1 MQAKRLQP
9 ERWVCAG
16 GSVGSSKQL
25 KSSVSTS
32 DSSLSSK
39 PSHSISSSPVASCNS
54 SLASIDNDVPID
66 PNPNT
71 YRPSTH
77 SQLFILDPSISIP
90 TDIDP
95 VHAGQYCATLIF
107 DLGDVLFTWS
117 AETESVISSS
127 TPGKILRSAT
137 WFEYEKGM
145 YTESEAYSRVA
156 AEFGV
161 AYADV
166 KRAFQGARASLAPN
180 EELVA
185 FIRELKSHSKDHEV
199 KIFGMSNISM
209 PDWEVLQTKGRPED
223 WLLFER
229 VFTSAEAM
237 ERKPNLG
244 FYQHVIR
251 EITKYSDAQP
261 KSEVKGHNLN
271 WTFDPTSTIFVDD
284 KLENVVSARSCGLRG
299 LQFTSFEILAQ
310 SLRNAILP
318 PLTRA
323 HNWLRANAKN
333 MPSITSTGV
342 VLHENF
348 SQLLILEATGERDL
362 VEFAEH
368 PRLFN
373 FFQDNYGVLTTEDYP
388 YDLDTTSLGLSVC
401 THVDALTKHSVMDE
415 MLTYR
420 NADGIAQIY
429 FDHKRPRLGELSPSF
444 CLPDEFC
451 LRVTS
456 EL

>member
-1 MQAKRLQP
+1 M
-9 ERWVCAG
+9 
-16 GSVGSSKQL
+16 
-25 KSSVSTS
+25 
-32 DSSLSSK
+32 
-39 PSHSISSSPVASCNS
+39 
-54 SLASIDNDVPID
+54 
-66 PNPNT
+66 
-71 YRPSTH
+71 
-77 SQLFILDPSISIP
+77 P

-95 VHAGQYCATLIF
+95 AHAGQYCATLIF

-117 AETESVISSS
+117 AETESAISSN
-127 TPGKILRSAT
+127 TLRKILRSAT

-185 FIRELKSHSKDHEV
+185 FIRELKSQSKDHEV

-244 FYQHVIR
+244 FYQRVIR

-271 WTFDPTSTIFVDD
+271 WTFDTTSTIFVDD
-284 KLENVVSARSCGLRG
+284 KLENVVSARSCGLRA

-333 MPSITSTGV
+333 MPSITNTGV

-362 VEFAEH
+362 VEFVEPA
-368 PRLFN
+368 RLFN
-373 FFQDNYGVLTTEDYP
+373 FFQDNYGMLTTEDFP
-388 YDLDTTSLGLSVC
+388 YDLDTTSAGLSVC
-401 THVDALTKHSVMDE
+401 THVDAMTKHSVMDE

-429 FDHKRPRLGELSPSF
+429 FDRKRPRIGELSRF
-444 CLPDEFC
+444 VCLSDDFR
-451 LRVTS
+451 LRVIS

>member
-1 MQAKRLQP
+1 L
-9 ERWVCAG
+9 
-16 GSVGSSKQL
+16 L
-25 KSSVSTS
+25 T
-32 DSSLSSK
+32 
-39 PSHSISSSPVASCNS
+39 
-54 SLASIDNDVPID
+54 
-66 PNPNT
+66 
-71 YRPSTH
+71 
-77 SQLFILDPSISIP
+77 LDPSISIP
-90 TDIDP
+90 IDVEP
-95 VHAGQYCATLIF
+95 AHAGQYCSTLIF

-117 AETESVISSS
+117 AETESAISSN
-127 TPGKILRSAT
+127 TLRKILRSAT

-145 YTESEAYSRVA
+145 FTECEAYSRVA
-156 AEFGV
+156 EEFGV

-180 EELVA
+180 EGLVA
-185 FIRELKSHSKDHEV
+185 LIRDLKSQSKDHEL

-310 SLRNAILP
+310 SLRNAIL
-318 PLTRA
+318 TT
-323 HNWLRANAKN
+323 H
-333 MPSITSTGV
+333 TSA
-342 VLHENF
+342 
-348 SQLLILEATGERDL
+348 QL
-362 VEFAEH
+362 
-368 PRLFN
+368 
-373 FFQDNYGVLTTEDYP
+373 
-388 YDLDTTSLGLSVC
+388 
-401 THVDALTKHSVMDE
+401 
-415 MLTYR
+415 
-420 NADGIAQIY
+420 
-429 FDHKRPRLGELSPSF
+429 
-444 CLPDEFC
+444 
-451 LRVTS
+451 VTS
-456 EL
+456 ECKEYAEHYKHGCGATRNFFSTAHTRSNRRARLGGIR

>member
-1 MQAKRLQP
+1 
-9 ERWVCAG
+9 
-16 GSVGSSKQL
+16 
-25 KSSVSTS
+25 
-32 DSSLSSK
+32 
-39 PSHSISSSPVASCNS
+39 
-54 SLASIDNDVPID
+54 
-66 PNPNT
+66 
-71 YRPSTH
+71 
-77 SQLFILDPSISIP
+77 
-90 TDIDP
+90 
-95 VHAGQYCATLIF
+95 
-107 DLGDVLFTWS
+107 
-117 AETESVISSS
+117 
-127 TPGKILRSAT
+127 
-137 WFEYEKGM
+137 M

-180 EELVA
+180 EGLVA
-185 FIRELKSHSKDHEV
+185 LIRELKSQSKDHEL

-229 VFTSAEAM
+229 VFTSAEAR

-318 PLTRA
+318 PFTRA
-323 HNWLRANAKN
+323 RNWLRANAKN
-333 MPSITSTGV
+333 MPSITNTGV
-342 VLHENF
+342 VLRENF
-348 SQLLILEATGERDL
+348 SQMLILEATGERDL
-362 VEFAEH
+362 VEFVEH

-373 FFQDNYGVLTTEDYP
+373 FFQDNYGVLTTENFP
-388 YDLDTTSLGLSVC
+388 YDLDTTSVGLSVC

-429 FDHKRPRLGELSPSF
+429 FDHKRPRIGELSPSVCLSDDF
-444 CLPDEFC
+444 CS
-451 LRVTS
+451 RVIS